1 MLDRSIPKK
10 SWLKSEMSTSN
21 MVKTWLCLKL
31 GVPSPMDYHHVPNMF
46 PYVFHMF
53 SIYVHH
59 VPVISHLFP
68 SISHTFPTKRWPHQ
82 PPLPGGELP
91 RGIVL
96 GQARQAGGRFDPFVP
111 MALLRLCWDGWD
123 GPWVNGGMVHTV
135 PSIYVVYT
143 MLFISSIK
151 YTTTVRKM
159 G

>member
-1 MLDRSIPKK
+1 MAV
-10 SWLKSEMSTSN
+10 SEIGGPESN
-21 MVKTWLCLKL
+21 GLSSVSQY
-31 GVPSPMDYHHVPNMF
+31 VPIYS
-46 PYVFHMF
+46 HMF

-68 SISHTFPTKRWPHQ
+68 SISHTFPTKKWPHQ

-135 PSIYVVYT
+135 LSICGIYCVIHIIHKTYHNH
-143 MLFISSIK
+143 
-151 YTTTVRKM
+151 
-159 G
+159 